1 MTLRPYDGGSALP
14 AAGCHPRVGPHGLG
28 ARLPEHPVKRLE
40 GADDLASICSTDWQ
54 YEFGGTGIGL
64 RPQGDPRVHR
74 PHARTARR
82 ESRRR
87 RRDDPRLGEWTP
99 PADGDV
105 GRELRCVTDP
115 APPSGRRT
123 RLAGH
128 PDAGLEVDLFI
139 GQTLATPHRQADP
152 TGHLLGTWVLT
163 RPFTEMV
170 AWSVG
175 GNAPRA
181 LERAARRTL
190 RRGPVPGG
198 PALSTDERRHVTAH
212 MQAVANRADR
222 RTARGLLLARQAY
235 YQVGFDTSPDTKAW
249 LAQMYLT
256 DRRALLPAKGWSP
269 SWPLARSTAS
279 ALTRLGDPEP
289 MRQFIADQLCDDAG
303 ERANLNYWA
312 FWTGDYD
319 EQQTSD
325 AFIGS
330 TPLSAWRGDRLM
342 RHLLDRLHGNIGFL
356 ELNIHTLWSLI
367 RVRPE
372 MISDRAVADE
382 LQAKL
387 ERLLDEN
394 LVSTAARRELD
405 ALRYGIAMTR
415 RC

>member
-1 MTLRPYDGGSALP
+1 
-14 AAGCHPRVGPHGLG
+14 
-28 ARLPEHPVKRLE
+28 
-40 GADDLASICSTDWQ
+40 
-54 YEFGGTGIGL
+54 
-64 RPQGDPRVHR
+64 
-74 PHARTARR
+74 
-82 ESRRR
+82 
-87 RRDDPRLGEWTP
+87 
-99 PADGDV
+99 
-105 GRELRCVTDP
+105 
-115 APPSGRRT
+115 
-123 RLAGH
+123 
-128 PDAGLEVDLFI
+128 
-139 GQTLATPHRQADP
+139 
-152 TGHLLGTWVLT
+152 
-163 RPFTEMV
+163 
-170 AWSVG
+170 
-175 GNAPRA
+175 
-181 LERAARRTL
+181 
-190 RRGPVPGG
+190 
-198 PALSTDERRHVTAH
+198 